1 MNARLLLLALAS
13 LAVPVLAQDKPCP
26 KPEATRAEKAI
37 ERANDFAQLRKAWQ
51 DFKHCDSGQVGEI
64 YTETF
69 VRLIVDWK
77 DVDGLVNAAKDDAFK
92 AFMYK
97 HLKDPAAKDELD
109 SVYSRA
115 KASCPDKHGAF
126 CAELADFAKA
136 NAK

>member
-1 MNARLLLLALAS
+1 MKACSLLLALAA
-13 LAVPVLAQDKPCP
+13 LALPAAAQDKPCP
-26 KPEATRAEKAI
+26 KADAAKAEKAI
-37 ERANDFAQLRKAWQ
+37 ERANDFTQLRKAWA
-51 DFKHCDSGQVGEI
+51 DYRHCDSGPVAEV

-77 DVDGLVNAAKDDAFK
+77 DVDGLVNATKDEGFK
-92 AFMYK
+92 SFMYK
-97 HLKDPAAKDELD
+97 HLKDPAAKDDLE

-136 NAK
+136 NSK